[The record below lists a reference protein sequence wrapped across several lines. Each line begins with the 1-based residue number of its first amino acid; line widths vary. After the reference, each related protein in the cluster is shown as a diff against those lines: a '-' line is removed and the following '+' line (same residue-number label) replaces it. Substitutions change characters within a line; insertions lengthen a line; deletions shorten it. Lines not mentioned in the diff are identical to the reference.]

1 MSMPDALIEKAAKAI
16 ALHEYRVEIPSWIPT
31 CICGWRADRAYD
43 TAAYDAH
50 VARAVLETVADDIRA
65 EALRDAADAWQQG
78 GWGNAIPSPE
88 AQGRVALVVNMS
100 RRTIEWLRARADR
113 IGAGGE
119 PRE

>member
-1 MSMPDALIEKAAKAI
+1 MSMPEALVESAAKAM
-16 ALHEYRVEIPSWIPT
+16 H
-31 CICGWRADRAYD
+31 ADVCCPADGKNGACVYPNDRWGD
-43 TAAYDAH
+43 RR
-50 VARAVLETVADDIRA
+50 VARIALETVADDIRA

-100 RRTIEWLRARADR
+100 QRTTEWLRARADR

-119 PRE
+119 PHE